1 MKTTFTVSHFEENSV
16 IRDHFQDRVMKLQKY
31 LKRYKDELVFLH
43 GTLDKNP
50 HKDEFYASLSLYL
63 PSVTLHCRER
73 GSDYALALN
82 LAFLDIARQIEKHT
96 DKLNREKRRKVR

>member
-1 MKTTFTVSHFEENSV
+1 MKTTFNVSHIEENSI
-16 IRDHFQDRVMKLQKY
+16 IRDHFQDRAMKLQKY
-31 LKRYKDELVFLH
+31 LKRFKDELVYLH

-50 HKDEFYASLSLYL
+50 HKVEFYSSLSLYL

-73 GSDYALALN
+73 AGDYALALN

-96 DKLNREKRRKVR
+96 DKLIREKRRRVR